1 MEARLAE
8 PICLA
13 GGRALVLARP
23 STVSTSVV
31 NLYRKTMLIPLVGFT
46 EDGVPSLSVAARGE
60 AADVP
65 PLQVVRRLGIAAA
78 QILWLPPALLDGA
91 PGDAVKDAL
100 LRAVACVAGPFA
112 PAQTEGARAW
122 LNAGARGALFTAEV
136 GCLADAAESL
146 KAVALPAERVQPLVR
161 PADLTTEA
169 VKALV
174 AELETV
180 ASATGGGCHE
190 CRKPDTVGKVNGV
203 VIALPAAGPADDA
216 TARAQAED
224 LLLQLA
230 SPLAK
235 KDRLQVAGAVE
246 QQRLVQLL

>member
-1 MEARLAE
+1 
-8 PICLA
+8 
-13 GGRALVLARP
+13 
-23 STVSTSVV
+23 
-31 NLYRKTMLIPLVGFT
+31 MLIPLVGFT

-146 KAVALPAERVQPLVR
+146 KAVALPAERVQLLVR
-161 PADLTTEA
+161 P
-169 VKALV
+169 
-174 AELETV
+174 
-180 ASATGGGCHE
+180 TG
-190 CRKPDTVGKVNGV
+190 P
-203 VIALPAAGPADDA
+203 
-216 TARAQAED
+216 
-224 LLLQLA
+224 LLRRLRR
-230 SPLAK
+230 
-235 KDRLQVAGAVE
+235 DR
-246 QQRLVQLL
+246 